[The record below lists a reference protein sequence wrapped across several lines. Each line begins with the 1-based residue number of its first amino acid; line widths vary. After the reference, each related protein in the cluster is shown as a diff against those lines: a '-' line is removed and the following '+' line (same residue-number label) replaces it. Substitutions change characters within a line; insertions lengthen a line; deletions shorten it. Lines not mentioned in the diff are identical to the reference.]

1 MDVKYKQTLKVWDC
15 GKETKYSIDLIMYSG
30 VCMREKRIR
39 QEPWN
44 WSTGIESKGENLIRV

>member
-1 MDVKYKQTLKVWDC
+1 MDVKYKKTLKVWDC

-44 WSTGIESKGENLIRV
+44 WSTGIESKGENY